1 MLVGFAPGGGSDILG
16 RMIAQKLNESWGYP
30 VITDNRPGAGGTI
43 AVDIATRSAPDGYTL
58 LLISGSQITNA
69 SLFTKI
75 KSDVLKSLAPI
86 SQLTSQPYILLAN
99 SALPANS
106 IRELIALAKSK
117 PGGLTCEI
125 GRAHV

>member
-1 MLVGFAPGGGSDILG
+1 MAVAATGASAQGTTTAYPVKPIRVLVGFAPGGGSDILG

-58 LLISGSQITNA
+58 LL
-69 SLFTKI
+69 K
-75 KSDVLKSLAPI
+75 
-86 SQLTSQPYILLAN
+86 
-99 SALPANS
+99 
-106 IRELIALAKSK
+106 
-117 PGGLTCEI
+117 I